1 MRGPEEILYE
11 DEIIAAAQKNQDF
24 RPHFISTNLEGK
36 LTAEKIIAASGPV
49 NGKDIY
55 ICGPFPMTMA
65 LKKGFIAAGASARQ
79 IHYEEFN
86 FR

>member
-1 MRGPEEILYE
+1 V
-11 DEIIAAAQKNQDF
+11 
-24 RPHFISTNLEGK
+24 T
-36 LTAEKIIAASGPV
+36 
-49 NGKDIY
+49 GKDIY

-65 LKKGFIAAGASARQ
+65 LKKGFMAAGASAKQ